1 MSLNVCVDC
10 GFEKRRC
17 QCIIAEPLLLTE
29 DNMVKKILKWIWNAI
44 CWPFKKVVEWL
55 WTR

>member
-1 MSLNVCVDC
+1 MSLNVCIDC

-17 QCIIAEPLLLTE
+17 QCIIAEPLLLTD

-44 CWPFKKVVEWL
+44 CWPFKKLVEWL